1 MEASIPVASAKRDAP
16 DRKLEGMWS
25 IYYGSISSE
34 RCSKQEIGR
43 KEVLYIMWSIY
54 TGSINSERCSRQEV
68 GRKEVLYIM
77 RSIYSGS
84 IS

>member
-43 KEVLYIMWSIY
+43 KEVLYIM
-54 TGSINSERCSRQEV
+54 
-68 GRKEVLYIM
+68 
-77 RSIYSGS
+77 
-84 IS
+84 